1 MAETNVMGTYKFPP
15 NVFDKIL
22 DKFSQAVQDGKYHKL
37 DYVFWRKLKT
47 TKNSVRIVVKSDLNG
62 KIFFDIFP
70 DTYIMNSFF
79 ADGIDGSFGEYLVDN
94 VCNIFTNDYAI
105 ECSEKFLEYKLRNAK
120 KTIKKNNDVAKN
132 NNVVK
137 FSDESDYIKAYD
149 EATGWDTEF
158 SCASLSDKDLQK
170 ILGESCVVISDEEA
184 QKILEEL
191 HNTPI
196 AAVSDSD
203 CITGKV
209 ASIDSNTI
217 FVGGNIAT
225 ATTTLGGRIDAIED
239 KCAMIDNDY
248 IDDRINK
255 VLNEQNT
262 FNNNVDNKKG
272 NKKMKAFN
280 FDFGP
285 CTTDNIRMS
294 MYGLAVK
301 NANGTW
307 VSYNPES
314 KEIIDVDIFNFD
326 GGKFLYKMPVAI
338 KDVKVGDIVIHNRKA
353 MFVIEVAETGMTAID
368 PQAGEEK
375 KILLTKSPF
384 GFNFA
389 TKVVSLFNMTSD
401 APTPDAPFGNMLPF
415 LMMSENSGEFDM
427 NTMLMLSMMGGQSG
441 MDFSKNPMMM
451 YFLMKD
457 SKNADD
463 LLPLMFMGNL
473 CK

>member
-15 NVFDKIL
+15 NIFDKIL

-47 TKNSVRIVVKSDLNG
+47 TKNSIRIVVKTDLNG

-79 ADGIDGSFGEYLVDN
+79 ADAGDGSFGEYLVNN
-94 VCNIFTNDYAI
+94 VCSIFTSNYAI
-105 ECSEKFLEYKLRNAK
+105 ECSEKFFEYKMRSARAK
-120 KTIKKNNDVAKN
+120 KAVEKN
-132 NNVVK
+132 NNISK
-137 FSDESDYIKAYD
+137 THYELDCTKAYD
-149 EATGWDTEF
+149 KATGWNTEY
-158 SCASLSDKDLQK
+158 SSAWIPDEDN
-170 ILGESCVVISDEEA
+170 IS
-184 QKILEEL
+184 KILEKL
-191 HNTPI
+191 NATPI
-196 AAVSDSD
+196 TVVSHDED

-209 ASIDSNTI
+209 ASINSNTI
-217 FVGGNIAT
+217 FTDTIAST
-225 ATTTLGGRIDAIED
+225 TTTLGSQIDAIKD

-285 CTTDNIRMS
+285 CTNDNIRMS

-301 NANGTW
+301 NAAGTW

-353 MFVIEVAETGMTAID
+353 MFVTEVAEAGMTAID

-415 LMMSENSGEFDM
+415 LMMSESNGEFDM
-427 NTMLMLSMMGGQSG
+427 NTMLMLSMMGGQGST
-441 MDFSKNPMMM
+441 DFAKNPMMM

-457 SKNADD
+457 TKNMDE

>member
-1 MAETNVMGTYKFPP
+1 MAETNVIGIFEFQH
-15 NVFDKIL
+15 NIFDKIL
-22 DKFSQAVQDGKYHKL
+22 DRFSQAVQDNKYQKL

-47 TKNSVRIVVKSDLNG
+47 SKNNVRIVVKSDLND
-62 KIFFDIFP
+62 KIFFDIYP
-70 DTYIMNSFF
+70 DVYITNYSFF
-79 ADGIDGSFGEYLVDN
+79 VDGIDGSFGKYLLDN
-94 VCNIFTNDYAI
+94 ICNIFTDKYVI
-105 ECSEKFLEYKLRNAK
+105 KCSEKFFEYKMRKAK
-120 KTIKKNNDVAKN
+120 KTTEKNNDISN
-132 NNVVK
+132 TW
-137 FSDESDYIKAYD
+137 DDLDYTKVYD
-149 EATGWDTEF
+149 KGIWNTEF
-158 SCASLSDKDLQK
+158 SCTNT
-170 ILGESCVVISDEEA
+170 ISDEEA
-184 QKILEEL
+184 QKILGKL
-191 HNTPI
+191 HTTPI
-196 AAVSDSD
+196 TVVPDSD
-203 CITGKV
+203 CSLETGKV
-209 ASIDSNTI
+209 ASINSNTI
-217 FVGGNIAT
+217 F
-225 ATTTLGGRIDAIED
+225 ATTLTDPTTITLGSQIDAIKD
-239 KCAMIDNDY
+239 KCVMIDNDY

-353 MFVIEVAETGMTAID
+353 MFVIDVSETGMTAID
-368 PQAGEEK
+368 PQVGEEK

-427 NTMLMLSMMGGQSG
+427 NTMLMLSMMGGQGG

>member
-1 MAETNVMGTYKFPP
+1 MAESNVMGTYKFPP
-15 NVFDKIL
+15 NVFDKVL

-105 ECSEKFLEYKLRNAK
+105 ECSEKFLEYKMRKAK
-120 KTIKKNNDVAKN
+120 KTVEKNNDISKTR
-132 NNVVK
+132 
-137 FSDESDYIKAYD
+137 DDLDYIKVYD
-149 EATGWDTEF
+149 KGIWSTEF
-158 SCASLSDKDLQK
+158 SCANT
-170 ILGESCVVISDEEA
+170 ISDEEA
-184 QKILEEL
+184 QKILGKL
-191 HNTPI
+191 NTTPI
-196 AAVSDSD
+196 VAVPDSD
-203 CITGKV
+203 CGFEIGKV
-209 ASIDSNTI
+209 ASINSNAI
-217 FVGGNIAT
+217 F
-225 ATTTLGGRIDAIED
+225 ATTLVDPATITLGSQIDAIKD

-262 FNNNVDNKKG
+262 FNNNVDDKKG

-353 MFVIEVAETGMTAID
+353 MFVIDVSETGMTAID

>member
-1 MAETNVMGTYKFPP
+1 MAETNVIGIFEFPP
-15 NVFDKIL
+15 NIFNKIL
-22 DKFSQAVQDGKYHKL
+22 DRFSQAVQDNKYQKL

-47 TKNSVRIVVKSDLNG
+47 SKNKVRIVVKSDLND
-62 KIFFDIFP
+62 KIFFDIYP
-70 DTYIMNSFF
+70 DVYTINYSFF
-79 ADGIDGSFGEYLVDN
+79 VDGIDGSFGQYLLDHI
-94 VCNIFTNDYAI
+94 CNIFTNDYAI
-105 ECSEKFLEYKLRNAK
+105 KCSEKLFGYKMRRARAK
-120 KTIKKNNDVAKN
+120 KTIEKN
-132 NNVVK
+132 NNISK
-137 FSDESDYIKAYD
+137 TWDGLDYTKVYD
-149 EATGWDTEF
+149 KTTGWNTEF
-158 SCASLSDKDLQK
+158 SSAWIPDEDN
-170 ILGESCVVISDEEA
+170 IS
-184 QKILEEL
+184 KILEKL
-191 HNTPI
+191 NATPI
-196 AAVSDSD
+196 TVVSHDED

-209 ASIDSNTI
+209 ASVNSNTI
-217 FVGGNIAT
+217 FTDTIAST
-225 ATTTLGGRIDAIED
+225 TTTLGSQIEAIKD

-262 FNNNVDNKKG
+262 FNNNVDDKKG
-272 NKKMKAFN
+272 NNKMKAFN

-285 CTTDNIRMS
+285 CTNDTIRMS

-301 NANGTW
+301 NAAGTW

-314 KEIIDVDIFNFD
+314 KEIIDVDVFNFD

-353 MFVIEVAETGMTAID
+353 MFVTEIAEAGMTAID

-415 LMMSENSGEFDM
+415 LMMSESNGEFDM
-427 NTMLMLSMMGGQSG
+427 NTMLMLSMMSGQGS
-441 MDFSKNPMMM
+441 MDFAKNPMMM

-457 SKNADD
+457 TKNMDE

>member
-1 MAETNVMGTYKFPP
+1 MAETNVMGIFEFPP
-15 NVFDKIL
+15 NIFDKIL
-22 DKFSQAVQDGKYHKL
+22 DRFSQAVQDNKYQKF

-47 TKNSVRIVVKSDLNG
+47 SKNKIRIVVKSDLNG
-62 KIFFDIFP
+62 KLFFDIYP
-70 DTYIMNSFF
+70 DVYITNYSFF
-79 ADGIDGSFGEYLVDN
+79 VDGIDGSFGKYLLDN
-94 VCNIFTNDYAI
+94 ICNIFTSDYAI
-105 ECSEKFLEYKLRNAK
+105 KCSEKFLEYKMRRAK
-120 KTIKKNNDVAKN
+120 KTVEKNNDISKTR
-132 NNVVK
+132 
-137 FSDESDYIKAYD
+137 DDLDYTKVCA
-149 EATGWDTEF
+149 GWNTEF
-158 SCASLSDKDLQK
+158 STAWT
-170 ILGESCVVISDEEA
+170 ISDEEA
-184 QKILEEL
+184 KKIFGEL
-191 HNTPI
+191 NATPI
-196 AAVSDSD
+196 MAVPDSD
-203 CITGKV
+203 CSLETGKV
-209 ASIDSNTI
+209 ASIDSNAIFATSTPATI
-217 FVGGNIAT
+217 TIGSQ
-225 ATTTLGGRIDAIED
+225 IDAIKD
-239 KCAMIDNDY
+239 KCAAIDTDY

-262 FNNNVDNKKG
+262 FNNNVDDKKG

-353 MFVIEVAETGMTAID
+353 MFVIDVSETGMTAID

-427 NTMLMLSMMGGQSG
+427 NTMLMLSMMGGQGG

>member
-1 MAETNVMGTYKFPP
+1 MAESNVMGTYKFPP
-15 NVFDKIL
+15 NVFDKVL

-105 ECSEKFLEYKLRNAK
+105 GCSEKFLEYKMRRAK
-120 KTIKKNNDVAKN
+120 KTVEKNNDISKTR
-132 NNVVK
+132 
-137 FSDESDYIKAYD
+137 DDLDYIKVYD
-149 EATGWDTEF
+149 KGIWSTEF
-158 SCASLSDKDLQK
+158 SCANT
-170 ILGESCVVISDEEA
+170 ISDEEA
-184 QKILEEL
+184 QKILGKL
-191 HNTPI
+191 NTTPI
-196 AAVSDSD
+196 VAVPDSD
-203 CITGKV
+203 CMTGKV
-209 ASIDSNTI
+209 ASINSNAIFTTTLADS
-217 FVGGNIAT
+217 

-248 IDDRINK
+248 IDGRINK

-353 MFVIEVAETGMTAID
+353 MFVIDVSETGMTAID

>member
-1 MAETNVMGTYKFPP
+1 MAETNVMGIFEFPP
-15 NVFDKIL
+15 NIFDKIL
-22 DKFSQAVQDGKYHKL
+22 DRFSQAVQDNKYQKF

-47 TKNSVRIVVKSDLNG
+47 SKNMVRIVVKSDLNG
-62 KIFFDIFP
+62 KLFFDIYP
-70 DTYIMNSFF
+70 DVYTINYSFF
-79 ADGIDGSFGEYLVDN
+79 VDGIDGSFGKYLIDN
-94 VCNIFTNDYAI
+94 ICNIFTDKYAI
-105 ECSEKFLEYKLRNAK
+105 KCSEKFFEYKMRRAK
-120 KTIKKNNDVAKN
+120 KTVEKNNDISKTR
-132 NNVVK
+132 
-137 FSDESDYIKAYD
+137 DDLDYTKVCA
-149 EATGWDTEF
+149 GWNTEF
-158 SCASLSDKDLQK
+158 SSAWT
-170 ILGESCVVISDEEA
+170 ISDEEA
-184 QKILEEL
+184 KKILGEL
-191 HNTPI
+191 NATPI
-196 AAVSDSD
+196 TVVPNSD
-203 CITGKV
+203 CSLETGKV
-209 ASIDSNTI
+209 ASINSNAI
-217 FVGGNIAT
+217 F
-225 ATTTLGGRIDAIED
+225 ATTLAAPATITLGSQIDAIKD
-239 KCAMIDNDY
+239 KCAMLDNDY

-262 FNNNVDNKKG
+262 FNNNVDDKKG

-427 NTMLMLSMMGGQSG
+427 NTMLMLSMMGGQGG

>member
-1 MAETNVMGTYKFPP
+1 MAESNVMGTYKFPP
-15 NVFDKIL
+15 NVFDKVL

-79 ADGIDGSFGEYLVDN
+79 ADGIDGSFGEYLADN

-105 ECSEKFLEYKLRNAK
+105 ECSEKFLEYKMRRAK
-120 KTIKKNNDVAKN
+120 KTVEKNNDISKTR
-132 NNVVK
+132 
-137 FSDESDYIKAYD
+137 DDLDYTKVCA
-149 EATGWDTEF
+149 WWNTEF
-158 SCASLSDKDLQK
+158 STAWTISDEEVQK
-170 ILGESCVVISDEEA
+170 ILGE
-184 QKILEEL
+184 L
-191 HNTPI
+191 NTTPI
-196 AAVSDSD
+196 ATVPDSD

-217 FVGGNIAT
+217 FAGGNI

-255 VLNEQNT
+255 ILNERNT

-353 MFVIEVAETGMTAID
+353 MFVTEVVETGMTAID

-427 NTMLMLSMMGGQSG
+427 NTMLMLSMMGGQSD

>member
-1 MAETNVMGTYKFPP
+1 MAETNVMGIYKFSP

-22 DKFSQAVQDGKYHKL
+22 DNFSQAVQDNKYHKL

-47 TKNSVRIVVKSDLNG
+47 SKNSVRIVVKSDFNG
-62 KIFFDIFP
+62 KIFFEVFP

-79 ADGIDGSFGEYLVDN
+79 AGDIDGSFGEFLADN
-94 VCNIFTNDYAI
+94 VCNIFTNDYAV
-105 ECSEKFLEYKLRNAK
+105 ECSEKFLEYKMRRAK
-120 KTIKKNNDVAKN
+120 KTVEKN
-132 NNVVK
+132 NNISK
-137 FSDESDYIKAYD
+137 TCDNLDYIKVYD
-149 EATGWDTEF
+149 KGTWSTEF
-158 SCASLSDKDLQK
+158 SCANT
-170 ILGESCVVISDEEA
+170 ISDEEA
-184 QKILEEL
+184 QKILGEL
-191 HNTPI
+191 NATPI
-196 AAVSDSD
+196 TVVSDDD

-217 FVGGNIAT
+217 FAT
-225 ATTTLGGRIDAIED
+225 STLGTTTLGSQIDAIKD
-239 KCAMIDNDY
+239 KCAMLDNDY

-262 FNNNVDNKKG
+262 FNNNVDDKKG

-427 NTMLMLSMMGGQSG
+427 NTMLMLSMMGGQGG

>member
-1 MAETNVMGTYKFPP
+1 MAETNVMGIFEFPP
-15 NVFDKIL
+15 NIFDKIL
-22 DKFSQAVQDGKYHKL
+22 DRFSQAVQDNKYQKL

-47 TKNSVRIVVKSDLNG
+47 SKNMVRIVIKSDLNG
-62 KIFFDIFP
+62 KLFFDIYP
-70 DTYIMNSFF
+70 DVYTINYSFF
-79 ADGIDGSFGEYLVDN
+79 VDGIDGSFGKYLIDN
-94 VCNIFTNDYAI
+94 ICNIFTDKYAI
-105 ECSEKFLEYKLRNAK
+105 KCSEEFFEYKMRRAK
-120 KTIKKNNDVAKN
+120 KTVEKNNDISKTRDDLDYTKVYDKTKWMTDFSSAWTI
-132 NNVVK
+132 
-137 FSDESDYIKAYD
+137 SDE
-149 EATGWDTEF
+149 EV
-158 SCASLSDKDLQK
+158 QK
-170 ILGESCVVISDEEA
+170 ILGE
-184 QKILEEL
+184 L
-191 HNTPI
+191 NTTPI
-196 AAVSDSD
+196 TVVPNSD
-203 CITGKV
+203 CLTGKV
-209 ASIDSNTI
+209 ASIDSNSI
-217 FVGGNIAT
+217 F
-225 ATTTLGGRIDAIED
+225 ATTLASPDTITLGSQIDAIKD
-239 KCAMIDNDY
+239 KCAMLDNDY

-272 NKKMKAFN
+272 NNKMKAFN

-338 KDVKVGDIVIHNRKA
+338 KDVKVGDIVIHARKA
-353 MFVIEVAETGMTAID
+353 MFVIDVSETGMTAID

-375 KILLTKSPF
+375 KILLTRSPF
-384 GFNFA
+384 GFNYA

-415 LMMSENSGEFDM
+415 LMLSENSGEFDM
-427 NTMLMLSMMGGQSG
+427 NTMLMLSMMSGQSG

>member
-22 DKFSQAVQDGKYHKL
+22 DNFSQAVQDNKYHKL

-47 TKNSVRIVVKSDLNG
+47 SKNSVRIVVKSDLNG
-62 KIFFDIFP
+62 KIFFDVFP

-79 ADGIDGSFGEYLVDN
+79 ANVDDGSFGEFLADN
-94 VCNIFTNDYAI
+94 VCNIFTDDYAV
-105 ECSEKFLEYKLRNAK
+105 ECSEKFLEYKMRRAK
-120 KTIKKNNDVAKN
+120 KTAEKN
-132 NNVVK
+132 NNISK
-137 FSDESDYIKAYD
+137 INGFDYTKVYD
-149 EATGWDTEF
+149 KTGWMAEF
-158 SCASLSDKDLQK
+158 SCANT
-170 ILGESCVVISDEEA
+170 ISDEEA
-184 QKILEEL
+184 QTILGKL
-191 HNTPI
+191 NATPI
-196 AAVSDSD
+196 TVVPDSD

-217 FVGGNIAT
+217 FAGGNI

-427 NTMLMLSMMGGQSG
+427 NTMLMLSMMGGQGG

>member
-1 MAETNVMGTYKFPP
+1 MAESNVMGTYKFPP

-22 DKFSQAVQDGKYHKL
+22 DNFSQAVQDNKYHKL

-47 TKNSVRIVVKSDLNG
+47 SKNSVRIVVKSDLNG
-62 KIFFDIFP
+62 KIFFEVFP

-79 ADGIDGSFGEYLVDN
+79 AGGIDGSFGEFLADN

-105 ECSEKFLEYKLRNAK
+105 ECSEKFLEYKMKKAK
-120 KTIKKNNDVAKN
+120 KTVEKN
-132 NNVVK
+132 NNISK
-137 FSDESDYIKAYD
+137 TRDDLDYIKVY
-149 EATGWDTEF
+149 EGWNTEF
-158 SCASLSDKDLQK
+158 SCESILSDEDIQRITK
-170 ILGESCVVISDEEA
+170 
-184 QKILEEL
+184 EL
-191 HNTPI
+191 NTTPI
-196 AAVSDSD
+196 TVVSNDD
-203 CITGKV
+203 CLTGKV
-209 ASIDSNTI
+209 ASINSNGVLTSTI
-217 FVGGNIAT
+217 SP
-225 ATTTLGGRIDAIED
+225 ATTTLGSQIEAIKD

-248 IDDRINK
+248 IDNRINK

-262 FNNNVDNKKG
+262 FNNVDDKKG
-272 NKKMKAFN
+272 NNKMKAFN

-285 CTTDNIRMS
+285 CTNDNIRMS

-338 KDVKVGDIVIHNRKA
+338 KDVKVGDIVIHSRKA
-353 MFVIEVAETGMTAID
+353 MFVIDVSETGMTAID

-375 KILLTKSPF
+375 KILLTRSPF
-384 GFNFA
+384 GFNYA

-415 LMMSENSGEFDM
+415 LMLSENSGEFDM

>member
-1 MAETNVMGTYKFPP
+1 MAESNVMGTYKFPP

-70 DTYIMNSFF
+70 DTYIMNYFF
-79 ADGIDGSFGEYLVDN
+79 ADAGDGSFGEYLVDN

-105 ECSEKFLEYKLRNAK
+105 ECSEKFFEYKMRRARAK
-120 KTIKKNNDVAKN
+120 KTIEKN
-132 NNVVK
+132 NNISK
-137 FSDESDYIKAYD
+137 THDELDCTKAYD
-149 EATGWDTEF
+149 KTTGWNTEF
-158 SCASLSDKDLQK
+158 SSAWIPDEDN
-170 ILGESCVVISDEEA
+170 IS
-184 QKILEEL
+184 KILEKL
-191 HNTPI
+191 NATPI
-196 AAVSDSD
+196 TVVSHDED

-209 ASIDSNTI
+209 ASVNSNTI
-217 FVGGNIAT
+217 FTDTIAST
-225 ATTTLGGRIDAIED
+225 TTTLGSQIEAIKD

-262 FNNNVDNKKG
+262 FNNNVDDKKG
-272 NKKMKAFN
+272 NNKMKAFN

-285 CTTDNIRMS
+285 CTNDNIRMS

-301 NANGTW
+301 NAAGTW

-353 MFVIEVAETGMTAID
+353 MFVIDVSETGMTAID

-415 LMMSENSGEFDM
+415 LMMSESNGEFDM
-427 NTMLMLSMMGGQSG
+427 NTMLMLSMMGGQGS
-441 MDFSKNPMMM
+441 MDFAKNPMMM

-457 SKNADD
+457 TKNMDE

>member
-1 MAETNVMGTYKFPP
+1 MAESNVMGTYKFPP
-15 NVFDKIL
+15 NVFDKVL

-105 ECSEKFLEYKLRNAK
+105 ECSEKFLEYKMRRAK
-120 KTIKKNNDVAKN
+120 KTTEKN
-132 NNVVK
+132 NNISK
-137 FSDESDYIKAYD
+137 TRDELDYIKVYD
-149 EATGWDTEF
+149 KGIWNTEF
-158 SCASLSDKDLQK
+158 SC
-170 ILGESCVVISDEEA
+170 VNTISDEEA
-184 QKILEEL
+184 QKILGKL
-191 HNTPI
+191 NTTPI
-196 AAVSDSD
+196 VAVPDSD
-203 CITGKV
+203 CMTGKV
-209 ASIDSNTI
+209 ASINSNAIFATTLADS
-217 FVGGNIAT
+217 

-248 IDDRINK
+248 IDGRINK

-353 MFVIEVAETGMTAID
+353 MFVIDVSETGMTAID

>member
-1 MAETNVMGTYKFPP
+1 MAESNVMGTYKFPP

-22 DKFSQAVQDGKYHKL
+22 DNFSQAVQDGKYHKL

-47 TKNSVRIVVKSDLNG
+47 SKNSVRIVVKSDLNG
-62 KIFFDIFP
+62 KIFFEVFP

-79 ADGIDGSFGEYLVDN
+79 AGGIDGSFGEFLADN

-105 ECSEKFLEYKLRNAK
+105 ECSEKFLEYKMKKAK
-120 KTIKKNNDVAKN
+120 KTVEKN
-132 NNVVK
+132 NNISK
-137 FSDESDYIKAYD
+137 TCDNLDYLKVY
-149 EATGWDTEF
+149 EGWNTEF
-158 SCASLSDKDLQK
+158 SCESILSNEDIQRITK
-170 ILGESCVVISDEEA
+170 
-184 QKILEEL
+184 EL
-191 HNTPI
+191 NATPI
-196 AAVSDSD
+196 TAVSNDD
-203 CITGKV
+203 CLTGKV
-209 ASIDSNTI
+209 ASINSNGVFTGGTI
-217 FVGGNIAT
+217 
-225 ATTTLGGRIDAIED
+225 ATTTLDSQIEAITD

-262 FNNNVDNKKG
+262 FNNVDDKKG
-272 NKKMKAFN
+272 NNKMKAFN

-285 CTTDNIRMS
+285 CTNDNIRMS

-338 KDVKVGDIVIHNRKA
+338 KDVKVGDIVIHSRKA
-353 MFVIEVAETGMTAID
+353 MFVIDVSENGMTAID

-415 LMMSENSGEFDM
+415 LMLSENSGEFDM
-427 NTMLMLSMMGGQSG
+427 NTMLMLSMMGGQTG

>member
-15 NVFDKIL
+15 NIFDKIL

-70 DTYIMNSFF
+70 DTYIMNYFF
-79 ADGIDGSFGEYLVDN
+79 ANAGDGSFGEYLVDN

-105 ECSEKFLEYKLRNAK
+105 ECSEKFFEYKMRRARAK
-120 KTIKKNNDVAKN
+120 KTIEKN
-132 NNVVK
+132 NNISK
-137 FSDESDYIKAYD
+137 THDELDRTKTYD
-149 EATGWDTEF
+149 KTMGWNTEF
-158 SCASLSDKDLQK
+158 SSAWIPDEDN
-170 ILGESCVVISDEEA
+170 IS
-184 QKILEEL
+184 KILEKL
-191 HNTPI
+191 NATPI
-196 AAVSDSD
+196 TVVSHDED

-209 ASIDSNTI
+209 ASVNSNTI
-217 FVGGNIAT
+217 FTDTIAST
-225 ATTTLGGRIDAIED
+225 TTTLGSQIEAIKD

-262 FNNNVDNKKG
+262 FNNNVDDKKG
-272 NKKMKAFN
+272 NNKMKAFN

-285 CTTDNIRMS
+285 CTNDNIRMS

-353 MFVIEVAETGMTAID
+353 MFVTEIAEAGMTAID

-415 LMMSENSGEFDM
+415 LMMSESNGEFDM
-427 NTMLMLSMMGGQSG
+427 NTMLMLSMMCGQGS
-441 MDFSKNPMMM
+441 MDFAKNPMMM

-457 SKNADD
+457 TKNMDE

>member
-1 MAETNVMGTYKFPP
+1 MAETNVIGIFEFPP
-15 NVFDKIL
+15 NIFNKIL
-22 DKFSQAVQDGKYHKL
+22 DRFSQAVQDNKYQKL

-47 TKNSVRIVVKSDLNG
+47 SKNKVRIVVKSDLND
-62 KIFFDIFP
+62 KIFFDIYP
-70 DTYIMNSFF
+70 DVYTINYSFF
-79 ADGIDGSFGEYLVDN
+79 VDGIDGSFGQYLLDHI
-94 VCNIFTNDYAI
+94 CNIFTNDYAI
-105 ECSEKFLEYKLRNAK
+105 KCSEKLFGYKMRRARAK
-120 KTIKKNNDVAKN
+120 KTIEKN
-132 NNVVK
+132 NNISK
-137 FSDESDYIKAYD
+137 TWDGLDYTKVYD
-149 EATGWDTEF
+149 KTTGWNTEF
-158 SCASLSDKDLQK
+158 SSAWIPDEDN
-170 ILGESCVVISDEEA
+170 IS
-184 QKILEEL
+184 KILEKL
-191 HNTPI
+191 NATPI
-196 AAVSDSD
+196 TVVSHDED

-209 ASIDSNTI
+209 ASVNSNTI
-217 FVGGNIAT
+217 FTDTIAST
-225 ATTTLGGRIDAIED
+225 TTTLGSQIEAIKD
-239 KCAMIDNDY
+239 KCAIIDNDY

-262 FNNNVDNKKG
+262 FNNNVDDKKG
-272 NKKMKAFN
+272 NNKMKAFN

-285 CTTDNIRMS
+285 CTNDNIRMS

-301 NANGTW
+301 NAAGTW

-314 KEIIDVDIFNFD
+314 KEIIDVDVFNFD

-353 MFVIEVAETGMTAID
+353 MFVTEIAEAGMTAID

-415 LMMSENSGEFDM
+415 LMMSESNGEFDM
-427 NTMLMLSMMGGQSG
+427 NTMLMLSMMSGQGS
-441 MDFSKNPMMM
+441 MDFAKNPMMM

-457 SKNADD
+457 TKNMDE

>member
-1 MAETNVMGTYKFPP
+1 MAETNVMGIFEFPP
-15 NVFDKIL
+15 NIFDKIL
-22 DKFSQAVQDGKYHKL
+22 DRFSQAVQDNKYQKL

-47 TKNSVRIVVKSDLNG
+47 SKNKVRIVVKSDLNG
-62 KIFFDIFP
+62 KLFFDIYP
-70 DTYIMNSFF
+70 DVYITNYSFF
-79 ADGIDGSFGEYLVDN
+79 VDGIDGSFGKYLLDN
-94 VCNIFTNDYAI
+94 ICNIFTNDYAI
-105 ECSEKFLEYKLRNAK
+105 KCSEKFFEYKMRRAK
-120 KTIKKNNDVAKN
+120 KTVEKNNDISKTR
-132 NNVVK
+132 
-137 FSDESDYIKAYD
+137 DDLDYTKVCA
-149 EATGWDTEF
+149 EWNTEF
-158 SCASLSDKDLQK
+158 ST
-170 ILGESCVVISDEEA
+170 VWTISDEEA
-184 QKILEEL
+184 KKILGEL
-191 HNTPI
+191 NATPI
-196 AAVSDSD
+196 TVVPNSD
-203 CITGKV
+203 CMTGKV
-209 ASIDSNTI
+209 ASIDSNAI
-217 FVGGNIAT
+217 F
-225 ATTTLGGRIDAIED
+225 ATTLADPATITLGSQIDAIKD

-338 KDVKVGDIVIHNRKA
+338 KDIAPGMVIVHNRKA
-353 MFVIEVAETGMTAID
+353 MFVIEVGDSGITVVD

-375 KILLTKSPF
+375 KILPTKNC
-384 GFNFA
+384 FNFNFY
-389 TKVVSLFNMTSD
+389 TRVVSLFDSFMKSPEN
-401 APTPDAPFGNMLPF
+401 APSVENPFGNMLPF

>member
-1 MAETNVMGTYKFPP
+1 MAESNVMGTYKFPP

-22 DKFSQAVQDGKYHKL
+22 DNFSQAVQDNKYHKL

-47 TKNSVRIVVKSDLNG
+47 SKNSVRIVVKSDLNG
-62 KIFFDIFP
+62 KIFFEVFP

-79 ADGIDGSFGEYLVDN
+79 AGGIDGSFGDYLADN

-105 ECSEKFLEYKLRNAK
+105 ECSEKFLEYKMRRAK
-120 KTIKKNNDVAKN
+120 KTVEKNNDISKTRDDA
-132 NNVVK
+132 
-137 FSDESDYIKAYD
+137 FSKLVD
-149 EATGWDTEF
+149 WNTEF
-158 SCASLSDKDLQK
+158 STAWT
-170 ILGESCVVISDEEA
+170 ISDEDA

-191 HNTPI
+191 NTTPI
-196 AAVSDSD
+196 TVVSNDD
-203 CITGKV
+203 CATGKV
-209 ASIDSNTI
+209 ASINSNEVFTCTI
-217 FVGGNIAT
+217 AP
-225 ATTTLGGRIDAIED
+225 ATTTLGSQIEAIKD

-262 FNNNVDNKKG
+262 FNNVDDKKG
-272 NKKMKAFN
+272 NNKMKAFN

-285 CTTDNIRMS
+285 CTNDNIRMS

-326 GGKFLYKMPVAI
+326 GGKFLYKMPVAV

-353 MFVIEVAETGMTAID
+353 MFVIDVSDAGMTAID

-415 LMMSENSGEFDM
+415 LMLSENSGEFDM

>member
-1 MAETNVMGTYKFPP
+1 MAETNVMGIFEFPP
-15 NVFDKIL
+15 NIFDKIL
-22 DKFSQAVQDGKYHKL
+22 DRFSQAVQDNKYQKL

-47 TKNSVRIVVKSDLNG
+47 SKNKVRIVVKSDLND
-62 KIFFDIFP
+62 KIFFDIYP
-70 DTYIMNSFF
+70 DVYTINYSFF
-79 ADGIDGSFGEYLVDN
+79 VDGIDGSFGKYLLDN

-105 ECSEKFLEYKLRNAK
+105 KCSEKFFEYKMCRAK
-120 KTIKKNNDVAKN
+120 KTTEKNNDISKTW
-132 NNVVK
+132 
-137 FSDESDYIKAYD
+137 DGLDYTKVYD
-149 EATGWDTEF
+149 KTGWMAEI
-158 SCASLSDKDLQK
+158 SCANT
-170 ILGESCVVISDEEA
+170 ISDEEA
-184 QKILEEL
+184 QKILGKL
-191 HNTPI
+191 NATPI
-196 AAVSDSD
+196 TLASDSD
-203 CITGKV
+203 CMTGKV
-209 ASIDSNTI
+209 ASINSNAI
-217 FVGGNIAT
+217 FAT
-225 ATTTLGGRIDAIED
+225 TLADPATTTLGGRIDAIED
-239 KCAMIDNDY
+239 KCAMLDNDY

-262 FNNNVDNKKG
+262 FNNNVDDKKG

-338 KDVKVGDIVIHNRKA
+338 KDITPGIVIVHNRKA
-353 MFVIEVAETGMTAID
+353 MFVIEVGDSGITVVD

-375 KILLTKSPF
+375 KILPTKNC
-384 GFNFA
+384 FNFNFY
-389 TKVVSLFNMTSD
+389 TRVVSLFDSFMKSPEN
-401 APTPDAPFGNMLPF
+401 APSVENPFGNMLPF
-415 LMMSENSGEFDM
+415 FMMSENSGEFDM
-427 NTMLMLSMMGGQSG
+427 NTMLMLSMMGGQGG

>member
-1 MAETNVMGTYKFPP
+1 MAETNVMGIFEFPP
-15 NVFDKIL
+15 NIFDKIL
-22 DKFSQAVQDGKYHKL
+22 DRFSQAVQDNKYQKL

-47 TKNSVRIVVKSDLNG
+47 SKNKVRIVVKSDLNG
-62 KIFFDIFP
+62 KLFFDIYP
-70 DTYIMNSFF
+70 DVYITNYSFF
-79 ADGIDGSFGEYLVDN
+79 VDGIDGSFGKYLLDN
-94 VCNIFTNDYAI
+94 ICNIFTDKYAI
-105 ECSEKFLEYKLRNAK
+105 KCSEKFFEYKMRRAK
-120 KTIKKNNDVAKN
+120 KTVEKNNDISKTR
-132 NNVVK
+132 
-137 FSDESDYIKAYD
+137 DDLDYTKVCA
-149 EATGWDTEF
+149 GWNTEF
-158 SCASLSDKDLQK
+158 SSAWTISDEEVQK
-170 ILGESCVVISDEEA
+170 ILGE
-184 QKILEEL
+184 L
-191 HNTPI
+191 NTTPI
-196 AAVSDSD
+196 TVVPDSD
-203 CITGKV
+203 CMTGKV

-217 FVGGNIAT
+217 FAT
-225 ATTTLGGRIDAIED
+225 STPGTITLGSQIDAIKD
-239 KCAMIDNDY
+239 KCAMLDNDY
-248 IDDRINK
+248 IDDQINK

-262 FNNNVDNKKG
+262 FNNNVDDKKG

-353 MFVIEVAETGMTAID
+353 MFVTEVAETGMTAID

>member
-1 MAETNVMGTYKFPP
+1 MAESNVMGTYKFPP

-22 DKFSQAVQDGKYHKL
+22 DNFSQAVQDNKYHKL

-47 TKNSVRIVVKSDLNG
+47 SKNSVRIVVKSDLNG
-62 KIFFDIFP
+62 KIFFEVFP

-79 ADGIDGSFGEYLVDN
+79 ADGIDGSFGEFLADN

-105 ECSEKFLEYKLRNAK
+105 ECSEKFLEYKMKKAK
-120 KTIKKNNDVAKN
+120 KTVEKN
-132 NNVVK
+132 NNISK
-137 FSDESDYIKAYD
+137 TCDNLDYLKVY
-149 EATGWDTEF
+149 EGWNTEF
-158 SCASLSDKDLQK
+158 SCESILSDEDIQRITK
-170 ILGESCVVISDEEA
+170 
-184 QKILEEL
+184 EL
-191 HNTPI
+191 NATPI
-196 AAVSDSD
+196 TAVSNDD
-203 CITGKV
+203 CLTGKV
-209 ASIDSNTI
+209 ASINSNGVFTGGTI
-217 FVGGNIAT
+217 
-225 ATTTLGGRIDAIED
+225 ATTTLGSQIEAITD

-262 FNNNVDNKKG
+262 FNNVDDKKG
-272 NKKMKAFN
+272 NNKMKAFN

-285 CTTDNIRMS
+285 CTNDNIRMS

-326 GGKFLYKMPVAI
+326 GGKFLYKMPVAV

-353 MFVIEVAETGMTAID
+353 MFVIDVSDAGMTAID

-415 LMMSENSGEFDM
+415 LMLSENSGEFDM

>member
-1 MAETNVMGTYKFPP
+1 MAESNVMGTYKFPP
-15 NVFDKIL
+15 NVFNKIL
-22 DKFSQAVQDGKYHKL
+22 DNFSQAVQDGKYHKL

-79 ADGIDGSFGEYLVDN
+79 ADGIDGSFGEYLIDN

-105 ECSEKFLEYKLRNAK
+105 ECSEKFLEYKMRRAK
-120 KTIKKNNDVAKN
+120 KTVEKN
-132 NNVVK
+132 NNISK
-137 FSDESDYIKAYD
+137 TRDEVDYIKVYD
-149 EATGWDTEF
+149 KTGWMTEF
-158 SCASLSDKDLQK
+158 SCANT
-170 ILGESCVVISDEEA
+170 ISDEEA
-184 QKILEEL
+184 QKILGEL
-191 HNTPI
+191 NATPI
-196 AAVSDSD
+196 TVVPDND
-203 CITGKV
+203 CMTGKV
-209 ASIDSNTI
+209 ASINSNAI
-217 FVGGNIAT
+217 F
-225 ATTTLGGRIDAIED
+225 ATTLATPDTITLGSQINAIKD

-353 MFVIEVAETGMTAID
+353 MFVTEVAETGMTAID

>member
-1 MAETNVMGTYKFPP
+1 MAEINVMGIFEFPS

-22 DKFSQAVQDGKYHKL
+22 DKFSQAVQDNKYQKL

-47 TKNSVRIVVKSDLNG
+47 SKNMVRIVVKSDLNS
-62 KIFFDIFP
+62 KLFFVIYP
-70 DTYIMNSFF
+70 DVCTINYSFF
-79 ADGIDGSFGEYLVDN
+79 VDGIDGSLGEYLIDN

-105 ECSEKFLEYKLRNAK
+105 KCSEEFFEYKMRRAK
-120 KTIKKNNDVAKN
+120 KTTEKN
-132 NNVVK
+132 NNISK
-137 FSDESDYIKAYD
+137 TRDEVDYTKVYD
-149 EATGWDTEF
+149 KTGWMAEF
-158 SCASLSDKDLQK
+158 SCANT
-170 ILGESCVVISDEEA
+170 ISDEEA
-184 QKILEEL
+184 QKILGEL
-191 HNTPI
+191 NTTPI
-196 AAVSDSD
+196 TIVPDND
-203 CITGKV
+203 CMTGKV
-209 ASIDSNTI
+209 ASINSNAI
-217 FVGGNIAT
+217 F
-225 ATTTLGGRIDAIED
+225 ATTLATPDTITLGSQIDAIKD

-248 IDDRINK
+248 IDGRINK

-326 GGKFLYKMPVAI
+326 GGKFFYKMPVAI
-338 KDVKVGDIVIHNRKA
+338 KDIAPGMVIVHNRKA
-353 MFVIEVAETGMTAID
+353 MFVIEVGDSGITVVD

-375 KILLTKSPF
+375 KILPTKNC
-384 GFNFA
+384 FNFNFY
-389 TKVVSLFNMTSD
+389 TRVVSLFDSFMKSPEN
-401 APTPDAPFGNMLPF
+401 APSVENPFGNMLPF

>member
-1 MAETNVMGTYKFPP
+1 MAETNVMGIFEFPP
-15 NVFDKIL
+15 NIFDKIL
-22 DKFSQAVQDGKYHKL
+22 DRFSQAVQDNKYQKF

-47 TKNSVRIVVKSDLNG
+47 SKNKVRIVVKSDLNG
-62 KIFFDIFP
+62 KLFFDIYP
-70 DTYIMNSFF
+70 DVYITNYSFF
-79 ADGIDGSFGEYLVDN
+79 VNGIDGSFGKYLLDN
-94 VCNIFTNDYAI
+94 ICNIFTNDYAVK
-105 ECSEKFLEYKLRNAK
+105 CSEKFLEYKMRRAK
-120 KTIKKNNDVAKN
+120 KTVEKNNDISKTRDN
-132 NNVVK
+132 L
-137 FSDESDYIKAYD
+137 DYTKVCA
-149 EATGWDTEF
+149 GWNTEF
-158 SCASLSDKDLQK
+158 STAWTISDEEVQK
-170 ILGESCVVISDEEA
+170 ILGE
-184 QKILEEL
+184 L
-191 HNTPI
+191 NTTPI
-196 AAVSDSD
+196 TVVPDSD
-203 CITGKV
+203 CMTGKV

-217 FVGGNIAT
+217 FAT
-225 ATTTLGGRIDAIED
+225 STPATTTLGSQIEAIKDE
-239 KCAMIDNDY
+239 CAMIDNDY

-262 FNNNVDNKKG
+262 FNNVDDKKG
-272 NKKMKAFN
+272 NNKMKAFN

-285 CTTDNIRMS
+285 CTNDNIRMS

-326 GGKFLYKMPVAI
+326 GGKFLYKMPVAV

-353 MFVIEVAETGMTAID
+353 MFVIDVSDAGMTAID

-415 LMMSENSGEFDM
+415 LMLSENSGEFDM

>member
-1 MAETNVMGTYKFPP
+1 MAESNVMGTYKFPP

-22 DKFSQAVQDGKYHKL
+22 DNFSQAVQDGKYHKL

-47 TKNSVRIVVKSDLNG
+47 SKNSVRIVVKSDLNG
-62 KIFFDIFP
+62 KIFFEVFP

-79 ADGIDGSFGEYLVDN
+79 ADGIDGSFGEFLADN

-105 ECSEKFLEYKLRNAK
+105 ECSEKFLEYKMKKAK
-120 KTIKKNNDVAKN
+120 KTVEKN
-132 NNVVK
+132 NNISK
-137 FSDESDYIKAYD
+137 TCDNLDYLKVY
-149 EATGWDTEF
+149 EGWNTEF
-158 SCASLSDKDLQK
+158 SCESILSDEDIQRITK
-170 ILGESCVVISDEEA
+170 
-184 QKILEEL
+184 EL
-191 HNTPI
+191 NATPI
-196 AAVSDSD
+196 TAVSNDD
-203 CITGKV
+203 CLTGKV
-209 ASIDSNTI
+209 ASINSNGVFTGGTI
-217 FVGGNIAT
+217 
-225 ATTTLGGRIDAIED
+225 ATTTLGSQIEAITD

-248 IDDRINK
+248 IDNRINK

-262 FNNNVDNKKG
+262 FNNVDDKKG
-272 NKKMKAFN
+272 NNKMKAFN

-285 CTTDNIRMS
+285 CTNDNIRMS

-326 GGKFLYKMPVAI
+326 GGKFLYKMPVAV

-353 MFVIEVAETGMTAID
+353 MFVIDVSDAGMTAID

-415 LMMSENSGEFDM
+415 LMLSENSGEFDM

-441 MDFSKNPMMM
+441 MDFSKNSMMM

>member
-1 MAETNVMGTYKFPP
+1 MAETNVMGIFEFPP
-15 NVFDKIL
+15 NIFDKIL
-22 DKFSQAVQDGKYHKL
+22 DRFNQAVQDNKYQKF

-47 TKNSVRIVVKSDLNG
+47 SKNKVRIVVKSDLNG
-62 KIFFDIFP
+62 KLFFDIYP
-70 DTYIMNSFF
+70 DVYITNYSFF
-79 ADGIDGSFGEYLVDN
+79 VDGIDRSFGKYLLDN
-94 VCNIFTNDYAI
+94 ICNIFTNDYAI
-105 ECSEKFLEYKLRNAK
+105 KCSEKFFEYKMRRAK
-120 KTIKKNNDVAKN
+120 KTVEKNNDISKTR
-132 NNVVK
+132 
-137 FSDESDYIKAYD
+137 DDLDYTKVCA
-149 EATGWDTEF
+149 GWNTEF
-158 SCASLSDKDLQK
+158 SSAWTISDEEVQK
-170 ILGESCVVISDEEA
+170 ILGE
-184 QKILEEL
+184 L
-191 HNTPI
+191 NTTPI
-196 AAVSDSD
+196 TVVPDSD
-203 CITGKV
+203 CMTGKV

-217 FVGGNIAT
+217 FAT
-225 ATTTLGGRIDAIED
+225 STPGTITLGSQIDAIKD
-239 KCAMIDNDY
+239 KCAMLDNDY

-262 FNNNVDNKKG
+262 FNNNVDDKKG

-338 KDVKVGDIVIHNRKA
+338 KDIAPGMVIVHNRKA
-353 MFVIEVAETGMTAID
+353 MFVIEVGDSGITVVD

-375 KILLTKSPF
+375 KILPTKNC
-384 GFNFA
+384 FNFNFY
-389 TKVVSLFNMTSD
+389 TRVVSLFDSFMKSPEN
-401 APTPDAPFGNMLPF
+401 APSAENPFGNMLPIF
-415 LMMSENSGEFDM
+415 MMSENSGEFDM
-427 NTMLMLSMMGGQSG
+427 NTMLMLSMMGGQGG

>member
-1 MAETNVMGTYKFPP
+1 MAESNVMGTYKFPP
-15 NVFDKIL
+15 NIFDKIL

-62 KIFFDIFP
+62 KIFFEVFP

-79 ADGIDGSFGEYLVDN
+79 ADGIDGSFGEFLADN

-105 ECSEKFLEYKLRNAK
+105 ECSEKFLEYKMRRAK
-120 KTIKKNNDVAKN
+120 KTVEKNKDISKTR
-132 NNVVK
+132 
-137 FSDESDYIKAYD
+137 DDLDYIKVYD
-149 EATGWDTEF
+149 KGTWSTEF
-158 SCASLSDKDLQK
+158 SSAWTISDEDTQK
-170 ILGESCVVISDEEA
+170 ILGELNA
-184 QKILEEL
+184 
-191 HNTPI
+191 TPI
-196 AAVSDSD
+196 TVVSDDD

-209 ASIDSNTI
+209 ASINSNAIFATSIAPDTI
-217 FVGGNIAT
+217 
-225 ATTTLGGRIDAIED
+225 TLGGSQIDAIKD

-262 FNNNVDNKKG
+262 FNNNVDDKKG

-338 KDVKVGDIVIHNRKA
+338 KDIAPGMVIVHNRKA
-353 MFVIEVAETGMTAID
+353 MFVIEVGDSGIMVVD

-375 KILLTKSPF
+375 KILPTKNC
-384 GFNFA
+384 FNFNFY
-389 TKVVSLFNMTSD
+389 TRVVSLFDSFMKSPEN
-401 APTPDAPFGNMLPF
+401 APSAENPFGNMLPF

-427 NTMLMLSMMGGQSG
+427 NTMLMLSMMGGQGG

>member
-1 MAETNVMGTYKFPP
+1 MAETNVMGIFEFPP
-15 NVFDKIL
+15 NIFDKIL
-22 DKFSQAVQDGKYHKL
+22 DRFSQAVQDNKYQKL

-47 TKNSVRIVVKSDLNG
+47 SKNMVRIVVKSDLNG
-62 KIFFDIFP
+62 KLFFDIYP
-70 DTYIMNSFF
+70 DVYTINYSFF
-79 ADGIDGSFGEYLVDN
+79 VDGIDGSFGKYLIDN
-94 VCNIFTNDYAI
+94 ICNIFTDKYAI
-105 ECSEKFLEYKLRNAK
+105 KCSEKFFEYKMRRAK
-120 KTIKKNNDVAKN
+120 KTVEKNNDISKTR
-132 NNVVK
+132 
-137 FSDESDYIKAYD
+137 DDLDYTKVCA
-149 EATGWDTEF
+149 GWNTEF
-158 SCASLSDKDLQK
+158 SSAWTISDEEVQK
-170 ILGESCVVISDEEA
+170 ILGE
-184 QKILEEL
+184 L
-191 HNTPI
+191 NTTPI
-196 AAVSDSD
+196 TVVPNSD
-203 CITGKV
+203 CLTGKV
-209 ASIDSNTI
+209 ASIDSNSI
-217 FVGGNIAT
+217 F
-225 ATTTLGGRIDAIED
+225 ATTLASPDTITLGSQIDAIKD
-239 KCAMIDNDY
+239 KCAMLDNDY

-285 CTTDNIRMS
+285 CTNDNIRMS

-338 KDVKVGDIVIHNRKA
+338 KDVKVGDIVIHARKA
-353 MFVIEVAETGMTAID
+353 MFVIDVSETGMTAID

-375 KILLTKSPF
+375 KILLTRSPF
-384 GFNFA
+384 GFNYA

-415 LMMSENSGEFDM
+415 LMLSENSGEFDM
-427 NTMLMLSMMGGQSG
+427 NTMLMLSMMSGQSG

>member
-15 NVFDKIL
+15 NIFDKIL
-22 DKFSQAVQDGKYHKL
+22 DKFSQAVQDGKYYKL

-79 ADGIDGSFGEYLVDN
+79 ANGIDGSFGEYLVDN
-94 VCNIFTNDYAI
+94 VCNIFTDDYAI
-105 ECSEKFLEYKLRNAK
+105 ECSEKFFEYKMRRAK
-120 KTIKKNNDVAKN
+120 KTVEKN
-132 NNVVK
+132 NNISK
-137 FSDESDYIKAYD
+137 TRDDLDYTKVCA
-149 EATGWDTEF
+149 GWNTEF
-158 SCASLSDKDLQK
+158 STAWT
-170 ILGESCVVISDEEA
+170 ISDEEA
-184 QKILEEL
+184 QKILGEL
-191 HNTPI
+191 NTTPI
-196 AAVSDSD
+196 MVVPDSD
-203 CITGKV
+203 CLTGKV
-209 ASIDSNTI
+209 ASIDSNAI
-217 FVGGNIAT
+217 FATTLASAPNT
-225 ATTTLGGRIDAIED
+225 ATIGSRIDAIED

-248 IDDRINK
+248 IDNRVNK

-272 NKKMKAFN
+272 NNKMKAFN

-285 CTTDNIRMS
+285 CTNDNIRMS

-326 GGKFLYKMPVAI
+326 GGKFLYKMPVAV

-353 MFVIEVAETGMTAID
+353 MFVIDVSEAGMTAID

-427 NTMLMLSMMGGQSG
+427 NTMLMLSMMGGQNG

-457 SKNADD
+457 SKNVND

>member
-1 MAETNVMGTYKFPP
+1 MVETNVMGIYKFP
-15 NVFDKIL
+15 VETFE
-22 DKFSQAVQDGKYHKL
+22 KFLEDFNQAVTNNKYYKL
-37 DYVFWRKLKT
+37 NYNYWRKLKT
-47 TKNSVRIVVKSDLNG
+47 SNNSIKITIKLDLAG
-62 KIFFDIFP
+62 KFYFTICPNAYNLD
-70 DTYIMNSFF
+70 SFWCD
-79 ADGIDGSFGEYLVDN
+79 ADDGSFGEYLIDN
-94 VCNIFTNDYAI
+94 VCKIFKDNYVI
-105 ECSEKFLEYKLRNAK
+105 ECSEEFSEYRRKRFLEQTNI
-120 KTIKKNNDVAKN
+120 KTEVKNSNY
-132 NNVVK
+132 VK
-137 FSDESDYIKAYD
+137 VYD
-149 EATGWDTEF
+149 KGNGWDAEF
-158 SCASLSDKDLQK
+158 SCSNSITDGDLKKIIARVEPTETASTT
-170 ILGESCVVISDEEA
+170 VV
-184 QKILEEL
+184 
-191 HNTPI
+191 NTDS
-196 AAVSDSD
+196 AV
-203 CITGKV
+203 TGKV
-209 ASIDSNTI
+209 SDRTLAWDGSKWETIAPIPTLTDAVTTIKDRCVTID
-217 FVGGNIAT
+217 
-225 ATTTLGGRIDAIED
+225 D
-239 KCAMIDNDY
+239 DY
-248 IDDRINK
+248 INSRIHNAIDK
-255 VLNEQNT
+255 ALSEQNT
-262 FNNNVDNKKG
+262 FNNDNDDKKG

-285 CTTDNIRMS
+285 CTNDNIRMS

-353 MFVIEVAETGMTAID
+353 MFVTDVVEAGMTAID

-375 KILLTKSPF
+375 KILLTRSPF
-384 GFNFA
+384 GFNYA

-415 LMMSENSGEFDM
+415 LMMSENGGEFDM
-427 NTMLMLSMMGGQSG
+427 NTMLMLSMMGSQTG

-457 SKNADD
+457 TKNADD

>member
-1 MAETNVMGTYKFPP
+1 MAESNVMGTYKFPP

-22 DKFSQAVQDGKYHKL
+22 DNFSQAVQDNKYYKF

-47 TKNSVRIVVKSDLNG
+47 SKNSVRIVIKSDLNG
-62 KIFFDIFP
+62 KIFFDVFP
-70 DTYIMNSFF
+70 DTYIMSSFF
-79 ADGIDGSFGEYLVDN
+79 ADADDGSFGEFLIDN

-105 ECSEKFLEYKLRNAK
+105 ECSEKFLEYKMRRAK
-120 KTIKKNNDVAKN
+120 KTVEKN
-132 NNVVK
+132 NNISK
-137 FSDESDYIKAYD
+137 TRDEVDYIKVYD
-149 EATGWDTEF
+149 KGAGWNTEF
-158 SCASLSDKDLQK
+158 SCANT
-170 ILGESCVVISDEEA
+170 ISDEEA
-184 QKILEEL
+184 QKILGEL
-191 HNTPI
+191 NATPI
-196 AAVSDSD
+196 TVVSDGD
-203 CITGKV
+203 CLTGKV
-209 ASIDSNTI
+209 ASIDSNAIFATSTPSTI
-217 FVGGNIAT
+217 
-225 ATTTLGGRIDAIED
+225 TLGSQIDAIKD
-239 KCAMIDNDY
+239 KCAMLDNDY

-262 FNNNVDNKKG
+262 FNNNVDDKKG

-427 NTMLMLSMMGGQSG
+427 NTMLMLSMMGGQGG

>member
-1 MAETNVMGTYKFPP
+1 MAESNVLGTYKFPP

-22 DKFSQAVQDGKYHKL
+22 DNFSQAVQDNKYHKL

-47 TKNSVRIVVKSDLNG
+47 SKNSVRIVVKSDLNG
-62 KIFFDIFP
+62 KIFFEVFP

-79 ADGIDGSFGEYLVDN
+79 ADGIDGSFGEFLADN

-105 ECSEKFLEYKLRNAK
+105 ECSEKFLEYKMKKAK
-120 KTIKKNNDVAKN
+120 KTVEKN
-132 NNVVK
+132 NNISK
-137 FSDESDYIKAYD
+137 TCDNLDYLKVY
-149 EATGWDTEF
+149 EGWNTEF
-158 SCASLSDKDLQK
+158 SCESILSDEDIQRITK
-170 ILGESCVVISDEEA
+170 
-184 QKILEEL
+184 EL
-191 HNTPI
+191 NATPI
-196 AAVSDSD
+196 TVVSNDD
-203 CITGKV
+203 CLTGKV
-209 ASIDSNTI
+209 ASINSNGVLTSTI
-217 FVGGNIAT
+217 AP
-225 ATTTLGGRIDAIED
+225 ATTTLGSQIEAIKD

-262 FNNNVDNKKG
+262 FNNVDDKKG
-272 NKKMKAFN
+272 NNKMKAFN

-285 CTTDNIRMS
+285 CTNDNIRMS

-326 GGKFLYKMPVAI
+326 GGKFLYKMPVAV

-353 MFVIEVAETGMTAID
+353 MFVIDVSDAGMTAID

-415 LMMSENSGEFDM
+415 LMLSENSGEFDM

>member
-1 MAETNVMGTYKFPP
+1 MAETNVIGIFEFPS
-15 NVFDKIL
+15 NIFDKIL
-22 DKFSQAVQDGKYHKL
+22 NRFSQAVQDNKYQKF
-37 DYVFWRKLKT
+37 DYVFWRKLKNS
-47 TKNSVRIVVKSDLNG
+47 KNKVRIVVKSDLND
-62 KIFFDIFP
+62 KIFFDIYP
-70 DTYIMNSFF
+70 DVYTTNYSFF
-79 ADGIDGSFGEYLVDN
+79 NGIDGSFGKYLLDN
-94 VCNIFTNDYAI
+94 ICNIFTNDYAI
-105 ECSEKFLEYKLRNAK
+105 KCSEKFLEYKMRRAK
-120 KTIKKNNDVAKN
+120 KTVEKNNDISKTR
-132 NNVVK
+132 
-137 FSDESDYIKAYD
+137 DDLDYTKVCA
-149 EATGWDTEF
+149 GWNTEF
-158 SCASLSDKDLQK
+158 STAWT
-170 ILGESCVVISDEEA
+170 ISNEEA
-184 QKILEEL
+184 QKILGEL
-191 HNTPI
+191 NTTPI
-196 AAVSDSD
+196 VAVPDSD
-203 CITGKV
+203 CSLETGKV
-209 ASIDSNTI
+209 ASINSNAIFATSTPNTI
-217 FVGGNIAT
+217 
-225 ATTTLGGRIDAIED
+225 TLGSQIDAIKD

-262 FNNNVDNKKG
+262 FNNNVDDKKG

-353 MFVIEVAETGMTAID
+353 MFVIDVSETGMTAID

-427 NTMLMLSMMGGQSG
+427 NTMLMLSMMGGQGG

>member
-22 DKFSQAVQDGKYHKL
+22 DNFSQAVQDNKYHKL

-47 TKNSVRIVVKSDLNG
+47 SKNSVRIVVKIGLNG
-62 KIFFDIFP
+62 QIFFDVFP

-79 ADGIDGSFGEYLVDN
+79 ANADDGSFGEFLADN

-105 ECSEKFLEYKLRNAK
+105 ECSEKFLEYKMRRAK
-120 KTIKKNNDVAKN
+120 KTVEKNNDISKTRDD
-132 NNVVK
+132 
-137 FSDESDYIKAYD
+137 FDYIKVYD
-149 EATGWDTEF
+149 KGIWSTEF
-158 SCASLSDKDLQK
+158 SCANT
-170 ILGESCVVISDEEA
+170 ISDEEA
-184 QKILEEL
+184 QKILGEL
-191 HNTPI
+191 NTTPI
-196 AAVSDSD
+196 TVVSDSD
-203 CITGKV
+203 CMTGKV

-217 FVGGNIAT
+217 FAT
-225 ATTTLGGRIDAIED
+225 STPATITLGSKIDAIKD
-239 KCAMIDNDY
+239 KCAMLDNDY

-353 MFVIEVAETGMTAID
+353 MFVIDVSETGMTAID

>member
-1 MAETNVMGTYKFPP
+1 MAETNVMGIFEFPP
-15 NVFDKIL
+15 NIFDKIL
-22 DKFSQAVQDGKYHKL
+22 DRFSQAVQDNKYQKL

-47 TKNSVRIVVKSDLNG
+47 SKNKVRIVVKSDLNG
-62 KIFFDIFP
+62 KLFFDIYP
-70 DTYIMNSFF
+70 DVYTINYSFF
-79 ADGIDGSFGEYLVDN
+79 VDGIDGSFGKYLIDN
-94 VCNIFTNDYAI
+94 VCNIFINDYAI
-105 ECSEKFLEYKLRNAK
+105 KCSEKFFEYKMRRAK
-120 KTIKKNNDVAKN
+120 KTTEKNNDISKTC
-132 NNVVK
+132 
-137 FSDESDYIKAYD
+137 DELDYTKVYD
-149 EATGWDTEF
+149 KTRWMTEF
-158 SCASLSDKDLQK
+158 SCANT
-170 ILGESCVVISDEEA
+170 ISDEEA
-184 QKILEEL
+184 QKILGEL
-191 HNTPI
+191 RTTPI
-196 AAVSDSD
+196 AVVPDSH
-203 CITGKV
+203 CSLETGKV
-209 ASIDSNTI
+209 ASINSNAI
-217 FVGGNIAT
+217 F
-225 ATTTLGGRIDAIED
+225 ATTLASTPDTIALGSQIDAIKD

-353 MFVIEVAETGMTAID
+353 MFVTEVAETGMTAID

-375 KILLTKSPF
+375 KILLTRSPF
-384 GFNFA
+384 GFNYA

-415 LMMSENSGEFDM
+415 LMLSEDSGEFDM
-427 NTMLMLSMMGGQSG
+427 NTMLMLSMMSGQAG

>member
-1 MAETNVMGTYKFPP
+1 MAESNVMGTYKFPP

-22 DKFSQAVQDGKYHKL
+22 DNFSQAVQDGKYHKL

-47 TKNSVRIVVKSDLNG
+47 SKNSVRIVVKSDLNG
-62 KIFFDIFP
+62 KIFFEVFP

-79 ADGIDGSFGEYLVDN
+79 ADGIDGSFGEFLADN

-105 ECSEKFLEYKLRNAK
+105 ECSEKFLEYKMKKAK
-120 KTIKKNNDVAKN
+120 KTVEKN
-132 NNVVK
+132 NNISK
-137 FSDESDYIKAYD
+137 TCDNLDYLKVY
-149 EATGWDTEF
+149 EGWNTEF
-158 SCASLSDKDLQK
+158 SCESILSDEDIQRITK
-170 ILGESCVVISDEEA
+170 
-184 QKILEEL
+184 EL
-191 HNTPI
+191 NATPI
-196 AAVSDSD
+196 TAVSNDD
-203 CITGKV
+203 CLTGKV
-209 ASIDSNTI
+209 ASINSNGVFTGGTI
-217 FVGGNIAT
+217 
-225 ATTTLGGRIDAIED
+225 ATTTLDSQIEAITD

-262 FNNNVDNKKG
+262 FNNVDDKKG
-272 NKKMKAFN
+272 NNKMKAFN

-285 CTTDNIRMS
+285 CTNDNIRMS

-338 KDVKVGDIVIHNRKA
+338 KDVKVGDIVIHSRKA
-353 MFVIEVAETGMTAID
+353 MFVIDVSENGMTAID

-375 KILLTKSPF
+375 KILLTRSPF
-384 GFNFA
+384 GFNYA

-415 LMMSENSGEFDM
+415 LMLSENSGEFDM

>member
-1 MAETNVMGTYKFPP
+1 MAESNVMGTYKFPP
-15 NVFDKIL
+15 NVFDKVL

-105 ECSEKFLEYKLRNAK
+105 ECSEKFLEYKMRRAK
-120 KTIKKNNDVAKN
+120 KTTEKN
-132 NNVVK
+132 NNISK
-137 FSDESDYIKAYD
+137 YIKVYD
-149 EATGWDTEF
+149 KTDDLDYTKVYDKTGWMAEF
-158 SCASLSDKDLQK
+158 SCANT
-170 ILGESCVVISDEEA
+170 ISDEEA
-184 QKILEEL
+184 QKILGEL
-191 HNTPI
+191 NTTPI
-196 AAVSDSD
+196 TIVPDND
-203 CITGKV
+203 CMTGKV
-209 ASIDSNTI
+209 ASINSNAI
-217 FVGGNIAT
+217 F
-225 ATTTLGGRIDAIED
+225 ATTLATPETITLGSQIDAIKD

-353 MFVIEVAETGMTAID
+353 MFVTEVAETGMTAID

>member
-1 MAETNVMGTYKFPP
+1 MRLNV
-15 NVFDKIL
+15 
-22 DKFSQAVQDGKYHKL
+22 
-37 DYVFWRKLKT
+37 LKSSL
-47 TKNSVRIVVKSDLNG
+47 KK
-62 KIFFDIFP
+62 
-70 DTYIMNSFF
+70 
-79 ADGIDGSFGEYLVDN
+79 
-94 VCNIFTNDYAI
+94 
-105 ECSEKFLEYKLRNAK
+105 AK
-120 KTIKKNNDVAKN
+120 KTVEKN
-132 NNVVK
+132 NNISK
-137 FSDESDYIKAYD
+137 TCDDLDYIKVY
-149 EATGWDTEF
+149 EGWNTEF
-158 SCASLSDKDLQK
+158 SCESILSDEDIQRITK
-170 ILGESCVVISDEEA
+170 
-184 QKILEEL
+184 EL
-191 HNTPI
+191 NTTPI
-196 AAVSDSD
+196 TVVSNDD
-203 CITGKV
+203 CLTGKV
-209 ASIDSNTI
+209 ASINSNGILTSTI
-217 FVGGNIAT
+217 SP
-225 ATTTLGGRIDAIED
+225 ATTTLGSQIEAIKD

-248 IDDRINK
+248 IDNRINK

-262 FNNNVDNKKG
+262 FNNVDDKKG
-272 NKKMKAFN
+272 NNKMKAFN

-285 CTTDNIRMS
+285 CTNDNIRMS

-338 KDVKVGDIVIHNRKA
+338 KDIAPGMVIVHNRKA
-353 MFVIEVAETGMTAID
+353 MFVIEVGDSGITVVD

-375 KILLTKSPF
+375 KILPTKNC
-384 GFNFA
+384 FNFNFY
-389 TKVVSLFNMTSD
+389 TRVVSLFDSFMKSPEN
-401 APTPDAPFGNMLPF
+401 APSAENPFGNMLPF
-415 LMMSENSGEFDM
+415 LMLSENSGEFDM